1 MTLIPAVPRATPCE
15 EGRRL
20 TRVEV
25 VTQGSP
31 LEPGPV
37 ADDWGAA
44 SAAALGAAFAAGVD
58 GSLAEVYRRWGSMI
72 YTVARRALGDTHDAE
87 DVTQQVF
94 VGAWRGR
101 RSFDPELGSM
111 PAWLMGQA
119 RHRIVDR
126 QRGRAREARLT
137 QAAYQQVSVAS
148 DAPGTETII
157 DRLLLASE
165 LQLLPDPRGTILQLA
180 FYEGHTYPQIA
191 DRLDLPLGTVKSHAR
206 RALLELRKRMR

>member
-1 MTLIPAVPRATPCE
+1 MVEDWRAV
-15 EGRRL
+15 
-20 TRVEV
+20 
-25 VTQGSP
+25 
-31 LEPGPV
+31 
-37 ADDWGAA
+37 
-44 SAAALGAAFAAGVD
+44 SAAELGTGFTAGLD
-58 GSLAEVYRRWGSMI
+58 GSLAEAYRRWGSMI
-72 YTVARRALGDTHDAE
+72 YTVARRALGDNHEAE

-101 RSFDPELGSM
+101 GSFDPELGSM

-137 QAAYQQVSVAS
+137 QAAFQQVSLAP
-148 DAPGTETII
+148 DAPSTETII

-165 LQLLPDPRGTILQLA
+165 LELLPDPRGTILQLA
-180 FYEGHTYPQIA
+180 FYEGHTYTQIA
-191 DRLDLPLGTVKSHAR
+191 DQLNLPLGTVKSHAR